1 MNPDDDTLGRS
12 DPFYAPLQRA
22 LGLLGLNTRVF
33 FAAIAN
39 KPSRTIP
46 TFPAF
51 ITADKLIAYGILVLM
66 TFLLIDPLTKTLSIL
81 TPEAAKVTFR
91 SITVFG
97 ASHWYLVP
105 AGVPVVLAACVD
117 WRRVSRRVRTG
128 VQTILWQASALF
140 AAVAISGISVNLLK
154 RAIGRAR
161 PKLMDD
167 VGVYGFDPFAF
178 TSTFASFPSGHST
191 TIGAV
196 AVFAV
201 IIFPRWV
208 WTIVAIALI
217 IGWSRVVVGA
227 HYPSD
232 IVAGLAFGAL
242 FAWGTLSF
250 FAARRLGFEK
260 GVARSGPHAFVAPRR
275 VNLPL
280 AAFVHDTLVVLTTSW
295 TKELPKGSNGAKKR
309 GEYADAA
316 AETSGAQQTGQ
327 L

>member
-1 MNPDDDTLGRS
+1 MSPDDNRRGRS

-22 LGLLGLNTRVF
+22 FGLFGSNARMF
-33 FAAIAN
+33 FSAVAN
-39 KPSRTIP
+39 KPSRRIS

-51 ITADKLIAYGILVLM
+51 ITADKLIAYGILILV
-66 TFLLIDPLTKTLSIL
+66 TFLLIDPLTRTLSQL
-81 TPEAAKVTFR
+81 TPDSAKISFR

-105 AGVPVVLAACVD
+105 AGVPVLLAAFVD

-128 VQTILWQASALF
+128 VQTILWQAAALF
-140 AAVAISGISVNLLK
+140 AAVVISGIAVNLLK

-161 PKLMDD
+161 PKLMED

-178 TSTFASFPSGHST
+178 TSSFASFPSGHST

-196 AVFAV
+196 AVFAAV
-201 IIFPRWV
+201 IFPRWI
-208 WTIVAIALI
+208 WTIIAIALI
-217 IGWSRVVVGA
+217 VGWSRVVVGA

-250 FAARRLGFEK
+250 FAARRLGFK
-260 GVARSGPHAFVAPRR
+260 RGVARSGPHTFVAPRR
-275 VNLPL
+275 TNLPL

-309 GEYADAA
+309 GKYADAT